1 MGLPGAGR
9 LSRVLQA
16 SDYTCLLHPRGHRAL
31 CISDAHTRA
40 AKKEFLCVLPTPA
53 EAGGADFRAIALM
66 GLEWMPQWH
75 RYEAE
80 VTSMRTE
87 LTAVSSELGLLRAK
101 STGRSEPDTK
111 LLVRC
116 QSAVEKDRDDLR
128 NLLVESEK
136 QLATG
141 AA

>member
-1 MGLPGAGR
+1 MANKNR
-9 LSRVLQA
+9 
-16 SDYTCLLHPRGHRAL
+16 D
-31 CISDAHTRA
+31 
-40 AKKEFLCVLPTPA
+40 KE
-53 EAGGADFRAIALM
+53 D
-66 GLEWMPQWH
+66 

-116 QSAVEKDRDDLR
+116 QSAVEKERDDLR